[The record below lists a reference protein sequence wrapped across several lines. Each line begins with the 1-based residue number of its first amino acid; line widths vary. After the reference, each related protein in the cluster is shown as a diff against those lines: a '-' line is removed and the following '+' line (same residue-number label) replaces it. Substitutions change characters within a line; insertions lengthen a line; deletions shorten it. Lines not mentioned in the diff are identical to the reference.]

1 VTIGTRSSIVI
12 AALLIVATPLAAE
25 ADHVSA
31 EWDEGTTEGWLP
43 ATGAAVLGV
52 YASGGYSGG
61 YLESSENPY
70 LYGIVGAL
78 NFGPEYAG
86 DFDVHGY
93 VRFQVAV
100 KFQIGSFNVVYFHVR
115 YQSGSHNGWYLPL
128 PADTGDS
135 GWQWFDVDFEP
146 TWSDAQAM
154 AAGWMQE
161 TNTPSF
167 AVTMSD
173 VYHTGIKGTGTGVL
187 SLGIDA
193 FRLWD
198 ETVSAEEK
206 SWSGI
211 KMLYR

>member
-1 VTIGTRSSIVI
+1 MTIGMRSAIFI
-12 AALLIVATPLAAE
+12 AVLHILAIPLRVV

-31 EWDEGTTEGWLP
+31 EWDEGTTDGWLP
-43 ATGAAVLGV
+43 ATGAAMLVV
-52 YASGGYSGG
+52 HASDGYSGG
-61 YLESSENPY
+61 YLESYESPF

-86 DFDVHGY
+86 DFNVHGY

-100 KFQIGSFNVVYFHVR
+100 KFQIGSFDQVYFHVR
-115 YQSGSHNGWYLPL
+115 YQSGSHNGWFLPL
-128 PADTGDS
+128 PADTGSSD
-135 GWQWFDVDFEP
+135 WQWFDVDFDP
-146 TWSDAQAM
+146 TWSDVQAT
-154 AAGWMQE
+154 AAGWVQE

-173 VYHTGIKGTGTGVL
+173 VYHTGIKGNGTGVL

-198 ETVSAEEK
+198 ETASAEEK